1 MPLTST
7 FVIKVNAAT
16 RDKKTRLDY
25 LIKSLLLINFEVK
38 MFPAVE
44 NPSEVFFVII
54 DFSQEDLEKQAEQLK
69 YPMKLTNKMLK
80 YKYMI
85 IFKDQYEPFRSKDAQ
100 EIISQT
106 FKKQIN
112 IKDLEKRGVIIST
125 FLLHNMNETYDI
137 LEKGKQTTI
146 YYTLR

>member
-85 IFKDQYEPFRSKDAQ
+85 IFKDQYEPFRSKDA
-100 EIISQT
+100 
-106 FKKQIN
+106 
-112 IKDLEKRGVIIST
+112 
-125 FLLHNMNETYDI
+125 
-137 LEKGKQTTI
+137 
-146 YYTLR
+146 

>member
-1 MPLTST
+1 
-7 FVIKVNAAT
+7 
-16 RDKKTRLDY
+16 
-25 LIKSLLLINFEVK
+25 

-85 IFKDQYEPFRSKDAQ
+85 IFKDQYEPFRSKDA
-100 EIISQT
+100 
-106 FKKQIN
+106 
-112 IKDLEKRGVIIST
+112 
-125 FLLHNMNETYDI
+125 
-137 LEKGKQTTI
+137 
-146 YYTLR
+146 